1 MNKIVTI
8 HSFRRGVGKT
18 SLAANLATLLA
29 LQGQRVALVDRNF
42 QSPSAHLFFGI
53 NDGDITHTLNDYLW
67 NKCDILSTVQDVTA
81 KLGSE
86 IKGTLFLAAA
96 STQVSEIMHI
106 LRNPINIER
115 YTNGFQKLETELAL
129 DVLLVD
135 SPAGLDE
142 DTLPSIAVSNTLVL
156 VLHPDK
162 QDYQGTAVIVDVA
175 RNLQVP
181 KIQVVLNDTPEAV
194 DMVSAQSQ
202 LEQTYQCDK
211 GFILPH
217 AEELMALS
225 SNQLFVLRYPE
236 HPLTIRIQELA
247 ESI

>member
-1 MNKIVTI
+1 M
-8 HSFRRGVGKT
+8 
-18 SLAANLATLLA
+18 
-29 LQGQRVALVDRNF
+29 
-42 QSPSAHLFFGI
+42 
-53 NDGDITHTLNDYLW
+53 
-67 NKCDILSTVQDVTA
+67 
-81 KLGSE
+81 
-86 IKGTLFLAAA
+86 
-96 STQVSEIMHI
+96 
-106 LRNPINIER
+106 
-115 YTNGFQKLETELAL
+115 
-129 DVLLVD
+129 
-135 SPAGLDE
+135 
-142 DTLPSIAVSNTLVL
+142 
-156 VLHPDK
+156 HPDK